1 MTTYILSACMLLL
14 VLVVYLI
21 YKGNTYD
28 KHIEDFIELNNNV
41 TVITTETEIIA
52 MNKSGLDFFGFKKL
66 DDLLK
71 KQKFLSKL
79 FTELDTGNILY
90 VEGINWVTKI
100 DKMKNIR
107 VQMINKNLKQVFNM
121 QVSKIKKDRYQV
133 SFNNISRV
141 VAEKEAI
148 TQVAEKDELTQIY
161 NRTKFNTIYT
171 QTLRNAEI
179 NFEPFT
185 IILFDVDHFKNVN
198 DTHGHNVGDRVLIQ
212 LSSLVKSQLRVQDTF
227 ARWGGEEFIILSKTA
242 TEKDAFTFATRLQK
256 SIETFP
262 FDTIEKLTCSFGIS
276 QYSEDDTLRN
286 LIKRADDALYKAK
299 QSGRNIVCMVD

>member
-1 MTTYILSACMLLL
+1 MTTYTLSTCILLL
-14 VLVVYLI
+14 VIALYFI
-21 YKGNTYD
+21 YRSNTYD
-28 KHIEDFIELNNNV
+28 KNIENFIELNNNV
-41 TVITTETEIIA
+41 TVITSETEIIA
-52 MNKSGLDFFGFKKL
+52 MNKAGLDFFGFKKL

-79 FTELDTGNILY
+79 FTELDEGGICY

-100 DKMKNIR
+100 DKLTNIR
-107 VQMINKNLKQVFNM
+107 VQMINKDLKQVFNM
-121 QVSKIKKDRYQV
+121 QVSKIRKDRYQV

-171 QTLRNAEI
+171 QTLRDAKI
-179 NFEPFT
+179 DLDPFT
-185 IILFDVDHFKNVN
+185 IILFDVDHFKKVN
-198 DTHGHNVGDRVLIQ
+198 DTHGHNAGDRVLVQ

-242 TEKDAFTFATRLQK
+242 TEKDAFKFATRLQNT
-256 SIETFP
+256 IETFP
-262 FDTIEKLTCSFGIS
+262 FDTIKKLTCSFGIS
-276 QYSEDDTLRN
+276 QYSEDDTLRS
-286 LIKRADDALYKAK
+286 LVKRADDALYRAK